1 MDLRNNTFVRFIIV
15 GIINTLVGMSIMFLL
30 FNIFGCSYWISSA
43 ANYIVGSILSYIL
56 NRNFTFHSSQKQWKS
71 VIKFTVNILI
81 CYLIAYGIAKP
92 FILYTMVG
100 VSSRSQG
107 NIALLLGSILFVILN
122 YTGQKLFVFKK

>member
-43 ANYIVGSILSYIL
+43 ANYIVGSIVSYIL
-56 NRNFTFHSSQKQWKS
+56 NSNFTFHSSQKQWKS

-92 FILYTMVG
+92 VILYTMDG
-100 VSSRSQG
+100 VNSRSQG
-107 NIALLLGSILFVILN
+107 NIALLLGAILFVILN